1 MKKRLL
7 IVLTTGFGLLFL
19 NSTTM
24 AGYLDSGWEN
34 ISQYDSTQNDGY
46 GNTNR
51 PNSWKYKYK
60 EDNEVEPGA
69 ATGQKWDIEGFFFS
83 DGTDGSVPDN
93 DLALVGGFDFKDG
106 QGGIPSGDIFIDTD
120 LGNGYYEYVMD
131 LDFGTGKYDVIQST
145 AKDGEITYT
154 KAKDSGFSG
163 PTATGNTAWKYYSGG
178 TTIGSGLAFQYLQ
191 YNSNSGVGGGL
202 KGANGDQSHNIVQVN
217 LGFLGGN
224 TSFTV
229 LNTMGC
235 ANDVVVGWGETPN
248 AAVPEPATIFLLG
261 SGLLG
266 LFGYRK
272 KFRKSKS

>member
-7 IVLTTGFGLLFL
+7 IVLTAGFGLLFL

-46 GNTNR
+46 GNTKR

-120 LGNGYYEYVMD
+120 MDNGYYEFVMD
-131 LDFGTGKYDVIQST
+131 LDFGTGKYIMDPNFRT
-145 AKDGEITYT
+145 
-154 KAKDSGFSG
+154 
-163 PTATGNTAWKYYSGG
+163 TG
-178 TTIGSGLAFQYLQ
+178 
-191 YNSNSGVGGGL
+191 
-202 KGANGDQSHNIVQVN
+202 
-217 LGFLGGN
+217 
-224 TSFTV
+224 
-229 LNTMGC
+229 
-235 ANDVVVGWGETPN
+235 
-248 AAVPEPATIFLLG
+248 
-261 SGLLG
+261 
-266 LFGYRK
+266 
-272 KFRKSKS
+272 